1 MRQYYNSGSNKSI
14 FSLKISRR
22 RRAGFERGRIL
33 KETKSSKRH
42 WLGAVIVFLGL
53 LLLTPASAADNPE
66 SNGYDTDTIGKK
78 EASRNVAIE
87 LLEAGIGEYNQA
99 LFDAAGNT
107 LLKAQSYEKYLT
119 DAERKKLGKYLKAA
133 KNSVLKRKE
142 AIKHIQIADEL
153 ISSGQFIRANAHLKA
168 VKGSKVLTAMERNNV
183 KDSLKQIKDRLA
195 EQEKQIKQIYER
207 SVELYRNG
215 QFSSARAGFIKVAQS
230 GLLSLPDGKT
240 AEDYIHKIDVSIG
253 KSVGTLTPADMA
265 LFESENKPESSRRSE
280 DSEII
285 KWTEESGISNKK
297 DTVNANQKV
306 LPAEA
311 KSADFAQ
318 AAAVSKKSSVA
329 QGYTLAIV
337 KDAAAKVND
346 CIKSSDFYQAQ
357 KVIDNAK
364 KILSENQQ
372 HLDKDVFGECNT
384 TLKKLEDEVSAGRKK
399 WLGSLG
405 SDSPL
410 KQ

>member
-1 MRQYYNSGSNKSI
+1 M
-14 FSLKISRR
+14 
-22 RRAGFERGRIL
+22 
-33 KETKSSKRH
+33 
-42 WLGAVIVFLGL
+42 
-53 LLLTPASAADNPE
+53 
-66 SNGYDTDTIGKK
+66 
-78 EASRNVAIE
+78 
-87 LLEAGIGEYNQA
+87 
-99 LFDAAGNT
+99 
-107 LLKAQSYEKYLT
+107 
-119 DAERKKLGKYLKAA
+119 
-133 KNSVLKRKE
+133 
-142 AIKHIQIADEL
+142 
-153 ISSGQFIRANAHLKA
+153 
-168 VKGSKVLTAMERNNV
+168 LTAMERNNV

-215 QFSSARAGFIKVAQS
+215 QFRAARAGFIKVAQS

-265 LFESENKPESSRRSE
+265 LFENENKTESSQRSQ
-280 DSEII
+280 D
-285 KWTEESGISNKK
+285 SGILNKK

-311 KSADFAQ
+311 KSAGFAQ
-318 AAAVSKKSSVA
+318 SAAVSKKNSVA

-337 KDAAAKVND
+337 KDAAAKVNN

-357 KVIDNAK
+357 KIIDNAK
-364 KILSENQQ
+364 KILNENQQ
-372 HLDKDVFGECNT
+372 HLDEGVLGECNT

>member
-1 MRQYYNSGSNKSI
+1 MRQYYNSGGNKSI

-33 KETKSSKRH
+33 KEAKSSKRC

-78 EASRNVAIE
+78 EASRNVAME
-87 LLEAGIGEYNQA
+87 LLEAGIEEYNQA
-99 LFDAAGNT
+99 LFDAACNT

-119 DAERKKLGKYLKAA
+119 DAERKKLGRYLKAA
-133 KNSVLKRKE
+133 ENSVLKRKE
-142 AIKHIQIADEL
+142 AIKHIQTADEL
-153 ISSGQFIRANAHLKA
+153 IGAGQFIRAEAHLNV
-168 VKGSKVLTAMERNNV
+168 VKRSRVLTAEEKNDV
-183 KDSLKQIKDRLA
+183 KNSLKQIKDRLA

-265 LFESENKPESSRRSE
+265 LFKSENKAESSQQSE
-280 DSEII
+280 DSGIL
-285 KWTEESGISNKK
+285 KWSEDSGISNKK

-318 AAAVSKKSSVA
+318 SAAVSQKNSVA

-337 KDAAAKVND
+337 KDAAVKVND

-364 KILSENQQ
+364 KILNENQQ
-372 HLDKDVFGECNT
+372 HLDEDVFGECNM

>member
-1 MRQYYNSGSNKSI
+1 MRQYYNSGGNKSI
-14 FSLKISRR
+14 FSLKTSRR
-22 RRAGFERGRIL
+22 RRAGFERGRVL
-33 KETKSSKRH
+33 KEAKPSKRH
-42 WLGAVIVFLGL
+42 WLGVVIVFLGL
-53 LLLTPASAADNPE
+53 LFLTPASAADNPE
-66 SNGYDTDTIGKK
+66 SNGSDIDMIGEK

-99 LFDAAGNT
+99 LFDAACNT
-107 LLKAQSYEKYLT
+107 LLKAQNYEKYLT
-119 DAERKKLGKYLKAA
+119 DAERKKLGRYLKAA

-142 AIKHIQIADEL
+142 AIKHIQLADEL
-153 ISSGQFIRANAHLKA
+153 ISSGQFIRAEAHLNA
-168 VKGSKVLTAMERNNV
+168 VKRSRVLTKMERNDV
-183 KDSLKQIKDRLA
+183 KDGLKQIKDGLA

-215 QFSSARAGFIKVAQS
+215 QFRAARAGFIKVAQS

-253 KSVGTLTPADMA
+253 KSVSTADMA
-265 LFESENKPESSRRSE
+265 LFESENKTESSRRSE
-280 DSEII
+280 DIGILKWSED
-285 KWTEESGISNKK
+285 SGILNKK
-297 DTVNANQKV
+297 DIVNANQKV

-318 AAAVSKKSSVA
+318 SAAVSKNSVA

-364 KILSENQQ
+364 KILSENQP
-372 HLDKDVFGECNT
+372 HLDKDVSGECNT

-399 WLGSLG
+399 WPGSLG
-405 SDSPL
+405 SGSPL
-410 KQ
+410 K